1 MLVGTLYLDNLE
13 EKENILDDLLYGAY
27 VLVEGELIKPYNNT
41 IPNNFNY
48 KSYLSNK
55 MIYYQLKIDN
65 IKVIKESNNIIYKLK
80 NKINKRILKIDKTG
94 YLKAFILGDNSLI
107 DDMVYES
114 YQSIGITH
122 LFALSGM
129 HVSLLSGII
138 LKGLKKVNNKLK
150 YLIVIIVLIS
160 YGFIVGYPASIKR
173 AITFFIIAGINKIFN
188 FKLSTLKILFITV
201 FILIFLNYKIIYD
214 IGFLYSV
221 ITVFG
226 IFWGSNFIKSENIIY
241 SSFKLSLVAFLFS
254 LPITLACFYEINILS
269 IIYNMFYIPF
279 VSVILYPFCL
289 LTFILPFLEKILVLL
304 IKVMENISLFLNNID
319 FFKLYLDFNIGEI
332 LLFYILLL
340 VILRYNKFKYFI
352 LLLFLIVFIDLM
364 IPYLDSSLYVYYLD
378 VGQGDSSLII
388 TPHLK
393 EVILI
398 DTGGKLIFD
407 TKLEGDKSYVSDG
420 TLSLLRSLGIN
431 KIDYLILTHG
441 DYDHMGDAIYLVNN
455 IKINKVIFNCGEY
468 NDLEKE
474 LMEVLE
480 QEKINYYTCINE
492 LDINKNKIYFLNS
505 DIYDNENDNS
515 NVTYFNFYNHNFL
528 FMGDAGID
536 KEKYILD
543 NYNLENIDFFKVGH
557 HGSKTSSSKEF
568 VNMINPKYSL
578 VSVGRNNRYGHP
590 NEEVLDILRDSK
602 IYRTDENGTIKLQ
615 IKNNKVNINLF
626 EP

>member
-173 AITFFIIAGINKIFN
+173 AITFFIIASINKIFN

-340 VILRYNKFKYFI
+340 VILRYNRFKYFI
-352 LLLFLIVFIDLM
+352 LLFLIVFIDLM

-398 DTGGKLIFD
+398 DTGGKLSFD

-515 NVTYFNFYNHNFL
+515 NVTYFNFYNNNFL

>member
-173 AITFFIIAGINKIFN
+173 AITFFIIASINKIFN

-201 FILIFLNYKIIYD
+201 FILIFINYKIIYD

-340 VILRYNKFKYFI
+340 VILRYNRFKYFI
-352 LLLFLIVFIDLM
+352 LLFLIVFIDLM

-398 DTGGKLIFD
+398 DTGGKLSFD
-407 TKLEGDKSYVSDG
+407 TKLEGDKSYVSEG

-515 NVTYFNFYNHNFL
+515 NVTYFKFYNHNFL

-568 VNMINPKYSL
+568 VNMINPKYSF

>member
-129 HVSLLSGII
+129 HVSLLSWII

-173 AITFFIIAGINKIFN
+173 AITFFIIASINKIFN

-201 FILIFLNYKIIYD
+201 FILIFINYKIIYD

-340 VILRYNKFKYFI
+340 VILRYNRFKYFI
-352 LLLFLIVFIDLM
+352 LLFLIVFIDLM

-398 DTGGKLIFD
+398 DTGGKLSFD
-407 TKLEGDKSYVSDG
+407 TKLEGDKSYVSEG

>member
-150 YLIVIIVLIS
+150 YLIVVIVLIS

-173 AITFFIIAGINKIFN
+173 AITFFIIASINKIFN

-201 FILIFLNYKIIYD
+201 FILIFINYKIIYD

-340 VILRYNKFKYFI
+340 VILRYNRFKYFI
-352 LLLFLIVFIDLM
+352 LLFLIVFIDFM

-398 DTGGKLIFD
+398 DTGGKLSFD
-407 TKLEGDKSYVSDG
+407 TKLEGDKSYVSEG

-441 DYDHMGDAIYLVNN
+441 DYDHIGDAIYLVNN

-515 NVTYFNFYNHNFL
+515 NVTYFNFYNNNFL

>member
-173 AITFFIIAGINKIFN
+173 AITFFIIASINKIFN

-201 FILIFLNYKIIYD
+201 FILIFINYKIIYD

-340 VILRYNKFKYFI
+340 VILRYNRFKYFI
-352 LLLFLIVFIDLM
+352 LLFLIVFIDLM

-398 DTGGKLIFD
+398 DTGGKLSFD
-407 TKLEGDKSYVSDG
+407 TKLEGDKSYVSEG

>member
-173 AITFFIIAGINKIFN
+173 AITFFIIASINKIFN

-340 VILRYNKFKYFI
+340 VILRYNRFKYFI
-352 LLLFLIVFIDLM
+352 LLFLIVFIDLM

-398 DTGGKLIFD
+398 DTGGKLSFD
-407 TKLEGDKSYVSDG
+407 TKLEGDKSYVSEG

-515 NVTYFNFYNHNFL
+515 NVTYFNFYNNNFL

>member
-173 AITFFIIAGINKIFN
+173 AITFFIIASINKIFN

-340 VILRYNKFKYFI
+340 VILRYNRFKYFI
-352 LLLFLIVFIDLM
+352 LLFLIVFIDLM

-388 TPHLK
+388 TPHLN

-398 DTGGKLIFD
+398 DTGGKLSFD
-407 TKLEGDKSYVSDG
+407 TKLEGDKSYVSEG

-528 FMGDAGID
+528 FMGDSGID

>member
-173 AITFFIIAGINKIFN
+173 AITFFIIASINKIFN

-201 FILIFLNYKIIYD
+201 FILIFINYKIIYD

-289 LTFILPFLEKILVLL
+289 LTFILPFLEKILILL

-340 VILRYNKFKYFI
+340 VILRYNRFKYFI
-352 LLLFLIVFIDLM
+352 LLFLIVFIDLM

-398 DTGGKLIFD
+398 DTGGKLSFD
-407 TKLEGDKSYVSDG
+407 TKLEGDKSYVSEG

-515 NVTYFNFYNHNFL
+515 NVTYFNFYNNNFL

>member
-55 MIYYQLKIDN
+55 MIYYQLKIDS

-173 AITFFIIAGINKIFN
+173 AITFFIIASINKIFN

-201 FILIFLNYKIIYD
+201 FILIFINYKIIYD

-269 IIYNMFYIPF
+269 IIYNMFYISF

-289 LTFILPFLEKILVLL
+289 LTFILPFLEKILILL

-340 VILRYNKFKYFI
+340 VILRYNRFKYFI
-352 LLLFLIVFIDLM
+352 LLFLIVFIDLM

-398 DTGGKLIFD
+398 DTGGKLSFD
-407 TKLEGDKSYVSDG
+407 TKLEGDKSYVSEG

-468 NDLEKE
+468 NDLDKKF
-474 LMEVLE
+474 MEVLE

-515 NVTYFNFYNHNFL
+515 NVTYFKFYNHNFL

>member
-173 AITFFIIAGINKIFN
+173 AITFFIIASINKIFN

-340 VILRYNKFKYFI
+340 VILRYNRFKYFI
-352 LLLFLIVFIDLM
+352 LLFLIVFIDFM

-398 DTGGKLIFD
+398 DTGGKLSFD
-407 TKLEGDKSYVSDG
+407 TKLEGDKSYVSEG

>member
-173 AITFFIIAGINKIFN
+173 AITFFIIASINKIFN

-340 VILRYNKFKYFI
+340 VILRYNRFKYFI
-352 LLLFLIVFIDLM
+352 LLFLIVFIDFM

-398 DTGGKLIFD
+398 DTGGKLSFD

>member
-173 AITFFIIAGINKIFN
+173 AITFFIIASINKIFN

-340 VILRYNKFKYFI
+340 VILRYNRFKYFI
-352 LLLFLIVFIDLM
+352 LLFLIVFIDLM

-398 DTGGKLIFD
+398 DTGGKLSFD
-407 TKLEGDKSYVSDG
+407 TKLEGDKSYVSEG

-515 NVTYFNFYNHNFL
+515 NVIYFNFYNNNFL

>member
-129 HVSLLSGII
+129 HVSLLSWII

-173 AITFFIIAGINKIFN
+173 AITFFIIASINKIFN

-340 VILRYNKFKYFI
+340 VILRYNRFKYFI
-352 LLLFLIVFIDLM
+352 LLFLIVFIDLM

-398 DTGGKLIFD
+398 DTGGKLSFD
-407 TKLEGDKSYVSDG
+407 TKLEGDKSYVSEG

>member
-55 MIYYQLKIDN
+55 MIYYQLKIDS

-173 AITFFIIAGINKIFN
+173 AITFFIIASINKIFN

-340 VILRYNKFKYFI
+340 VILRYNRFKYFI
-352 LLLFLIVFIDLM
+352 LLFLIVFIDLM

-398 DTGGKLIFD
+398 DTGGKLSFD

-480 QEKINYYTCINE
+480 QEKISYYTCINE
-492 LDINKNKIYFLNS
+492 LDINKNKIFFLNS

-515 NVTYFNFYNHNFL
+515 NVTYFNFYNNNFL

>member
-55 MIYYQLKIDN
+55 MIYYQLKIDS

-129 HVSLLSGII
+129 HVSLLSGLI

-173 AITFFIIAGINKIFN
+173 AITFFIIASINKIFN

-340 VILRYNKFKYFI
+340 VILRYNRFKYFI
-352 LLLFLIVFIDLM
+352 LLFLIVFIDFM

-407 TKLEGDKSYVSDG
+407 TKLEGDKNYVSEG

-431 KIDYLILTHG
+431 RIDYLILTHG

-474 LMEVLE
+474 LMKVLE

>member
-173 AITFFIIAGINKIFN
+173 AITFFIIASINKIFN

-340 VILRYNKFKYFI
+340 VILRYNRFKYFI
-352 LLLFLIVFIDLM
+352 LLFLIVFIDLM

-398 DTGGKLIFD
+398 DTGGKLSFD
-407 TKLEGDKSYVSDG
+407 TKLEGDKSYVSEG

>member
-55 MIYYQLKIDN
+55 MIYYQLKIDS

-160 YGFIVGYPASIKR
+160 YGFIVRYPASIKR
-173 AITFFIIAGINKIFN
+173 AITFFIIASINKIFN

-340 VILRYNKFKYFI
+340 VIFRYNRFKYFI
-352 LLLFLIVFIDLM
+352 LLFLIVFIDLM

-398 DTGGKLIFD
+398 DTGGKLSFD
-407 TKLEGDKSYVSDG
+407 TKLEGDKSYVSEG

-480 QEKINYYTCINE
+480 QDKINYYTCINE

-515 NVTYFNFYNHNFL
+515 NVTYFNFYNNNFL
-528 FMGDAGID
+528 FMGDAGVD

>member
-173 AITFFIIAGINKIFN
+173 AITFFIIASINKIFN

-201 FILIFLNYKIIYD
+201 FILIFINYKIIYD

-254 LPITLACFYEINILS
+254 LPITLSCFYEINILS

-340 VILRYNKFKYFI
+340 VILRYNRFKYFI
-352 LLLFLIVFIDLM
+352 LLFLIVFIDLM

-398 DTGGKLIFD
+398 DTGGKLSFD
-407 TKLEGDKSYVSDG
+407 TKLEGDKSYVSEG

-515 NVTYFNFYNHNFL
+515 NVTYFNFYNNNFL

>member
-173 AITFFIIAGINKIFN
+173 AITFFIIASINKIFN

-201 FILIFLNYKIIYD
+201 FILIFINYKIIYD

-340 VILRYNKFKYFI
+340 VILRYNRFKYFI
-352 LLLFLIVFIDLM
+352 LLFLIVFIDLM

-398 DTGGKLIFD
+398 DTGGKLSFD
-407 TKLEGDKSYVSDG
+407 TKLEGDKSYVSEG

-515 NVTYFNFYNHNFL
+515 NVIYFNFYNNNFL

>member
-173 AITFFIIAGINKIFN
+173 AITFFIIASINKIFN

-340 VILRYNKFKYFI
+340 VILRYNRFKYFI
-352 LLLFLIVFIDLM
+352 LLFLIVFIDLM

-398 DTGGKLIFD
+398 DTGGKLSFD

-515 NVTYFNFYNHNFL
+515 NVTYFKFYNHNFL

>member
-173 AITFFIIAGINKIFN
+173 AITFFIIANINKIFN

-201 FILIFLNYKIIYD
+201 FILIFINYKIIYD

-340 VILRYNKFKYFI
+340 VILRYNRFKYFI
-352 LLLFLIVFIDLM
+352 LLFLIVFIDLM

-398 DTGGKLIFD
+398 DTGGKLSFD
-407 TKLEGDKSYVSDG
+407 TKLEGDKSYVSEG

-515 NVTYFNFYNHNFL
+515 NVTYFKFYNHNFL

>member
-173 AITFFIIAGINKIFN
+173 AITFFIIASINKIFN

-201 FILIFLNYKIIYD
+201 FILIFINYKIIYD

-340 VILRYNKFKYFI
+340 VILRYNRFKYFI
-352 LLLFLIVFIDLM
+352 LLFLIVFIDFM

-407 TKLEGDKSYVSDG
+407 TKLEGDKSYVSEG

-515 NVTYFNFYNHNFL
+515 NVTYFKFYNHNFL

>member
-173 AITFFIIAGINKIFN
+173 AITFFIIASINKIFN

-201 FILIFLNYKIIYD
+201 FILIFINYKIIYD

-340 VILRYNKFKYFI
+340 VILRYNRFKYFI
-352 LLLFLIVFIDLM
+352 LLFLIVFIDFM

-398 DTGGKLIFD
+398 DTGGKLSFD

-441 DYDHMGDAIYLVNN
+441 DYDHMGDAIYLVNS
-455 IKINKVIFNCGEY
+455 IKINKVIFNCGKY

-515 NVTYFNFYNHNFL
+515 NVTYFNFYNNNFL

>member
-173 AITFFIIAGINKIFN
+173 AITFFIIASINKIFN
-188 FKLSTLKILFITV
+188 FKLSTLKILLITV

-340 VILRYNKFKYFI
+340 VILRYNRFKYFI
-352 LLLFLIVFIDLM
+352 LLFLIVFIDLM

-398 DTGGKLIFD
+398 DTGGKLSFD
-407 TKLEGDKSYVSDG
+407 TKLEGDKSYVSEG

>member
-173 AITFFIIAGINKIFN
+173 AITFFIIASINKIFN

-201 FILIFLNYKIIYD
+201 FILIFINYKIIYD

-340 VILRYNKFKYFI
+340 VILRYNRFKYFI
-352 LLLFLIVFIDLM
+352 LLFLIVFIDFM

-398 DTGGKLIFD
+398 DTGGKLSFD
-407 TKLEGDKSYVSDG
+407 TKLDGDKSYVSEG

-515 NVTYFNFYNHNFL
+515 NVTYFKFYNHNFL

>member
-173 AITFFIIAGINKIFN
+173 AITFFIIASINKIFN

-340 VILRYNKFKYFI
+340 VILRYNRFKYFI
-352 LLLFLIVFIDLM
+352 LLFLIVFIDLM

-407 TKLEGDKSYVSDG
+407 TKLEGDKSYVSEG

>member
-173 AITFFIIAGINKIFN
+173 AITFFIIASINKIFN

-201 FILIFLNYKIIYD
+201 FILIFINYKIIYD

-340 VILRYNKFKYFI
+340 VILRYNRFKYFI
-352 LLLFLIVFIDLM
+352 LLFLIVFIDFM

-398 DTGGKLIFD
+398 DTGGKLSFD

-515 NVTYFNFYNHNFL
+515 NVTYFNFYNNNFL

-568 VNMINPKYSL
+568 VNMINPKYSF

>member
-173 AITFFIIAGINKIFN
+173 AITFFIIASINKIFN

-201 FILIFLNYKIIYD
+201 FILIFINYKIIYD

-226 IFWGSNFIKSENIIY
+226 IFWGSNFIKSENKIY

-340 VILRYNKFKYFI
+340 VIFRYNRFKYFI
-352 LLLFLIVFIDLM
+352 LLFLIVFIDLM

-398 DTGGKLIFD
+398 DTGGKLSFD
-407 TKLEGDKSYVSDG
+407 TKLEGDKSYVSEG

-492 LDINKNKIYFLNS
+492 LDINKNKICFLNS

-515 NVTYFNFYNHNFL
+515 NVTYFKFYNHNFL

>member
-55 MIYYQLKIDN
+55 MMYYQLKIDN

-173 AITFFIIAGINKIFN
+173 AITFFIIASINKIFN

-201 FILIFLNYKIIYD
+201 FILIFINYKIIYD

-289 LTFILPFLEKILVLL
+289 LTFILPFLEKILILL

-340 VILRYNKFKYFI
+340 VILRYNRFKYFI
-352 LLLFLIVFIDLM
+352 LLFLIVFIDLM

-398 DTGGKLIFD
+398 DTGGKLSFD
-407 TKLEGDKSYVSDG
+407 TKLEGDKSYVSEG

-515 NVTYFNFYNHNFL
+515 NVTYFNFYNNNFL

>member
-173 AITFFIIAGINKIFN
+173 AITFFIIASINKIFN

-201 FILIFLNYKIIYD
+201 FILIFINYKIIYD

-289 LTFILPFLEKILVLL
+289 LTFILPFLEKILILL

-340 VILRYNKFKYFI
+340 VILRYNRFKYFI
-352 LLLFLIVFIDLM
+352 LLFLIVFIDLM

-398 DTGGKLIFD
+398 DTGGKLSFD
-407 TKLEGDKSYVSDG
+407 TKLDGDKSYVSEG

-515 NVTYFNFYNHNFL
+515 NVTYFNFYNNNFL

>member
-173 AITFFIIAGINKIFN
+173 AITFFIIASINKIFN

-201 FILIFLNYKIIYD
+201 FILIFINYKIIYD

-340 VILRYNKFKYFI
+340 VILRYNRFKYFI
-352 LLLFLIVFIDLM
+352 LLFLIVFIDFM

-388 TPHLK
+388 TPHLN

-398 DTGGKLIFD
+398 DTGGKLSFD

-441 DYDHMGDAIYLVNN
+441 DYDHMGDAIYLVNS
-455 IKINKVIFNCGEY
+455 IKINKVIFNCGKY

-515 NVTYFNFYNHNFL
+515 NVTYFNFYNNNFL

>member
-173 AITFFIIAGINKIFN
+173 AITFFIIASINKIFN

-254 LPITLACFYEINILS
+254 LPITLSCFYEINILS

-340 VILRYNKFKYFI
+340 VILRYNRFKYFI
-352 LLLFLIVFIDLM
+352 LLFLIVFIDLM

-398 DTGGKLIFD
+398 DTGGKLSFD
-407 TKLEGDKSYVSDG
+407 TKLEGDKSYVSEG

-515 NVTYFNFYNHNFL
+515 NVTYFNFYNNNFL

>member
-173 AITFFIIAGINKIFN
+173 AITFFIIASINKIFN

-201 FILIFLNYKIIYD
+201 FILIFINYKIIYD

-340 VILRYNKFKYFI
+340 VILRYNRFKYFI
-352 LLLFLIVFIDLM
+352 LLFLIVFIDFM

-398 DTGGKLIFD
+398 DTGGKLSFD
-407 TKLEGDKSYVSDG
+407 TKLEGDKSYVSEG

>member
-173 AITFFIIAGINKIFN
+173 AITFFIIASINKIFN

-201 FILIFLNYKIIYD
+201 FILIFINYKIIYD

-289 LTFILPFLEKILVLL
+289 LTFILPFLEKILILL

-340 VILRYNKFKYFI
+340 VILRYNRFKYFI
-352 LLLFLIVFIDLM
+352 LLFLIVFIDLM

-407 TKLEGDKSYVSDG
+407 TKLEGDKSYVSEG

-480 QEKINYYTCINE
+480 QEKISYYTCINE
-492 LDINKNKIYFLNS
+492 LDINKNKIFFLNS

-515 NVTYFNFYNHNFL
+515 NVTYFNFYNNNFL

>member
-55 MIYYQLKIDN
+55 MIHYQLKIDN

-173 AITFFIIAGINKIFN
+173 AITFFIIASINKIFN

-340 VILRYNKFKYFI
+340 VIFRYNRFKYFI
-352 LLLFLIVFIDLM
+352 LLFLIVFIDLM

-398 DTGGKLIFD
+398 DTGGKLSFD
-407 TKLEGDKSYVSDG
+407 TKLEGDKSYVSEG

-515 NVTYFNFYNHNFL
+515 NVTYFKFYNHNFL

>member
-173 AITFFIIAGINKIFN
+173 AITFFIIASINKIFN

-340 VILRYNKFKYFI
+340 VILRYNRFKYFI
-352 LLLFLIVFIDLM
+352 LLFLIVFIDLM

-398 DTGGKLIFD
+398 DTGGKLSFD
-407 TKLEGDKSYVSDG
+407 TKLEGDKSYVSEG

-480 QEKINYYTCINE
+480 QDKINYYTCINE

-515 NVTYFNFYNHNFL
+515 NVTYFNFYNNNFL

>member
-173 AITFFIIAGINKIFN
+173 AITFFIIASINKIFN

-340 VILRYNKFKYFI
+340 VILRYNRFKYFI
-352 LLLFLIVFIDLM
+352 LLFLIVFIDLM

-388 TPHLK
+388 TPHLN

-398 DTGGKLIFD
+398 DTGGKLSFD
-407 TKLEGDKSYVSDG
+407 TKLEGDKSYVSEG

-468 NDLEKE
+468 NDFEKE

-515 NVTYFNFYNHNFL
+515 NVTYFNFYNNNFL

>member
-173 AITFFIIAGINKIFN
+173 AITFFIIASINKIFN

-201 FILIFLNYKIIYD
+201 FILIFINYKIIYD

-254 LPITLACFYEINILS
+254 LPITLVCFYEINILS

-289 LTFILPFLEKILVLL
+289 LTFILPFLEKILILL

-340 VILRYNKFKYFI
+340 VILRYNRFKYFI
-352 LLLFLIVFIDLM
+352 LLFLIVFIDLM

-398 DTGGKLIFD
+398 DTGGKLSFD
-407 TKLEGDKSYVSDG
+407 TKLEGDKSYVSEG

>member
-173 AITFFIIAGINKIFN
+173 AITFFIIASINKIFN

-201 FILIFLNYKIIYD
+201 FILIFINYKIIYD

-340 VILRYNKFKYFI
+340 VILRYNRFKYFI
-352 LLLFLIVFIDLM
+352 LLFLIVFIDFM

-398 DTGGKLIFD
+398 DTGGKLSFD
-407 TKLEGDKSYVSDG
+407 TKLEGDKSYVSEG

-468 NDLEKE
+468 NDFEKE

-515 NVTYFNFYNHNFL
+515 NVTYFNFYNNNFL

-568 VNMINPKYSL
+568 VNMINPKYSF

>member
-173 AITFFIIAGINKIFN
+173 AITFFIIANINKIFN

-340 VILRYNKFKYFI
+340 VILRYNRFKYFI
-352 LLLFLIVFIDLM
+352 LLFLIVFIDLM

-388 TPHLK
+388 TPHLN

-398 DTGGKLIFD
+398 DTGGKLSFD

-515 NVTYFNFYNHNFL
+515 NVTYFNFYNNNFL